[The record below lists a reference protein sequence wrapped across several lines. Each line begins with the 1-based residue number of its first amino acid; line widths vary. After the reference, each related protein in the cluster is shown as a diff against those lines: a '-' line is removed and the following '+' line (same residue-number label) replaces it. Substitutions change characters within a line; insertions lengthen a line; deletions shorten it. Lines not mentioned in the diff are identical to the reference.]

1 MASRMEKYQ
10 EKKTS
15 QPKSRLVKN
24 EKIYED
30 FYRNTS
36 YTEFTKI
43 DTEEVIDLKEITKP
57 TGSRENYRR
66 RKEYE
71 NILAPKEE
79 QDSPLSTMPEEEE
92 EPKVYD
98 INSVLEEAK
107 RRRENRDDLEKKR
120 KLKNTEYNI
129 LEGLSKEK
137 IAELREKKKEVSFE
151 EEEPGLEELIHTIT
165 SNSLKQKME
174 QAEEEDQKDL
184 LSDLMPSSLEET
196 VITEAISKEILDDY
210 PAQSQEA
217 DEIDHSFYTRS
228 MDLTDEDFEVEDTSF
243 VEKKPKKIWLRV
255 LCIFIILGIIALVAV
270 MVYEK
275 IK

>member
-10 EKKTS
+10 EKKTL

-43 DTEEVIDLKEITKP
+43 ETEEVIDLKEITKS

-66 RKEYE
+66 QKEYK

-79 QDSPLSTMPEEEE
+79 LEASLPTIPEEEE

-137 IAELREKKKEVSFE
+137 IAELCEKKKEVSFE

-184 LSDLMPSSLEET
+184 LSDLMPSSLDET

-228 MDLTDEDFEVEDTSF
+228 MDLSDEDFEVEDTSF
-243 VEKKPKKIWLRV
+243 VEKKSKKLWPRV
-255 LCIFIILGIIALVAV
+255 LCIFIILGIIAIVAV